1 MIRVRRALR
10 VVLVPDAAGWRVM
23 RVSLDDRT
31 MALLERLCVALEG
44 LRDDR
49 QPGGAPPASVTRPP
63 RAVPAAEA
71 GAAAGEVCQTPTS
84 PPVLEIHPHS
94 KRRVRRDKGM
104 PRGTSE
110 WKTPER
116 EAYLRQNWLS
126 MSVRQLAV
134 GMSAMPGA
142 RLPLNG
148 DVAVSAWR
156 RQLGLRKKTKDECA
170 ALRKAAGNFTGPKPG
185 ERRGWAMNVTWDQAL
200 AWADAHDPD
209 MVLRGTPAARL
220 AQINELRRLNGERP
234 FVLAEREA
242 A

>member
-1 MIRVRRALR
+1 
-10 VVLVPDAAGWRVM
+10 M
-23 RVSLDDRT
+23 RVDFSPSAE
-31 MALLERLCVALEG
+31 ALLERLCAALESF
-44 LRDDR
+44 RDDR
-49 QPGGAPPASVTRPP
+49 QPGGAPPASVTRSP
-63 RAVPAAEA
+63 RAVPAADA
-71 GAAAGEVCQTPTS
+71 GAAAGEVRQTSPS

-116 EAYLRQNWLS
+116 EAYLRQNWLG
-126 MSVRQLAV
+126 MSLRQLAAAI
-134 GMSAMPGA
+134 SAMPGT

-170 ALRKAAGNFTGPKPG
+170 ALRKAAGNFTGPKRG
-185 ERRGWAMNVTWDQAL
+185 ERRGWAMNVTWDKAL
-200 AWADAHDPD
+200 AWADANDPD
-209 MVLRGTPAARL
+209 MVLRGSPAQRL

-242 A
+242 T